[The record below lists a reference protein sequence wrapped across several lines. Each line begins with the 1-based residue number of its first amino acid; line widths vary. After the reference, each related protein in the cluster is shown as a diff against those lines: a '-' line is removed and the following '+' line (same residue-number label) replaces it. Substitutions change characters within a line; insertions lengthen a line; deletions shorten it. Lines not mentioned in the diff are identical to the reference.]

1 MLEPPSDT
9 FPIAKLGAMSRST
22 KLVQLLLPLA
32 FAVSV
37 AAPAQVAPSPAMPG
51 RPASASAPAPQT
63 LASGEVLE
71 VDKQDQ
77 RVLLKHGPI
86 QNLGMDAMT
95 MEFSVPDRKLL
106 ESLRPGDKIRFAA
119 IWKAGDYE
127 LTRIERVKRHRSR
140 RSESRTRP

>member
-1 MLEPPSDT
+1 
-9 FPIAKLGAMSRST
+9 MSRST
-22 KLVQLLLPLA
+22 KLIQLLLPLA
-32 FAVSV
+32 FAVS
-37 AAPAQVAPSPAMPG
+37 AAVPAQVAPSAAMRG
-51 RPASASAPAPQT
+51 RPASASVAAQGA

-71 VDKQDQ
+71 VDKQEQ
-77 RVLLKHGPI
+77 HVLLKHGPI

-127 LTRIERVKRHRSR
+127 LTRVERVKRHRPR
-140 RSESRTRP
+140 RPESRTRP